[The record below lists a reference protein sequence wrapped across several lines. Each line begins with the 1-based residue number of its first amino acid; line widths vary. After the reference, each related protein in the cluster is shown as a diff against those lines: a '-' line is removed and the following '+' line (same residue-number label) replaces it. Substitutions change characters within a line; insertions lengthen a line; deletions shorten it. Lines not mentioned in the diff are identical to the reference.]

1 MNTARANDLDAYA
14 PTDRFT
20 LTPRGVEYL
29 AARASYDPSADPA
42 MNPAALPDAA
52 ADDPSADYDD
62 RDEAFTGAEYTND
75 LAPADDADVIPFP

>member
-1 MNTARANDLDAYA
+1 MNTARSLDAYA

-20 LTPRGVEYL
+20 LTPRGAEYL
-29 AARASYDPSADPA
+29 ATRGRYDPSG
-42 MNPAALPDAA
+42 
-52 ADDPSADYDD
+52 DYDD